1 MVSLRTVE
9 PDFLKTNLDT
19 KQRLVEDSIA
29 LLVPES
35 WQFHYQS
42 GPRYSKIQWDAR
54 HWKLWGSCNIAKGL
68 ATELSYNDYKETQF
82 SLVSCSI
89 FLLSLWPQVAMTFIC
104 VIMTVII
111 EWGKEEEETE
121 GEGEEEKERKRKRE
135 LWVFFCPPHLTLLI
149 ESQTASNYNRGDL
162 YH

>member
-1 MVSLRTVE
+1 
-9 PDFLKTNLDT
+9 
-19 KQRLVEDSIA
+19 
-29 LLVPES
+29 
-35 WQFHYQS
+35 
-42 GPRYSKIQWDAR
+42 
-54 HWKLWGSCNIAKGL
+54 
-68 ATELSYNDYKETQF
+68 
-82 SLVSCSI
+82 
-89 FLLSLWPQVAMTFIC
+89 MTFIC

-149 ESQTASNYNRGDL
+149 ESQTASIYNRGDL